1 MTKIFKVVLTLIL
14 LCMPVLVIFSFMN
27 KSFDLGGIIYSVENI
42 PIIEDF
48 NELSSLLK
56 DLPEIND
63 FSDFAEYTANLL
75 KIGAQILFVDP
86 VTTIIYVF
94 KVIFG

>member
-1 MTKIFKVVLTLIL
+1 MTKIFKIFLYLIL
-14 LCMPVLVIFSFMN
+14 LCMPVLVIFSFMDKN
-27 KSFDLGGIIYSVENI
+27 FDLGGIIYSVENI

-48 NELSSLLK
+48 NELSSLLNE
-56 DLPEIND
+56 LPQIND
-63 FSDFAEYTANLL
+63 FKDFAEYTANIL

-94 KVIFG
+94 KVLFG